1 MIPDSYIRYER
12 EPDQLED
19 FLLFD
24 SGRENGQNRFLIFST
39 RRNIEILARSNHWA
53 MDGTFDVAPAL
64 FTEVYS
70 VHADYLNRS
79 LPLVIGV
86 LPNKRRTTY
95 TAFLTGLQ
103 NVANNILQP
112 DTIITDFEM
121 AAIQAVGDVFP
132 NASRTGCFFHLTKN
146 IHRRV
151 QGAGLQERYEND
163 ANFALQCRM
172 ISALAFVP
180 PADVVTSFET
190 LTGELPNVL
199 VPVLDY
205 FEDTYIGRPDRRG
218 VRRAPLFPIH
228 L

>member
-1 MIPDSYIRYER
+1 M
-12 EPDQLED
+12 
-19 FLLFD
+19 
-24 SGRENGQNRFLIFST
+24 
-39 RRNIEILARSNHWA
+39 
-53 MDGTFDVAPAL
+53 
-64 FTEVYS
+64 
-70 VHADYLNRS
+70 HADYLNRS

-95 TAFLTGLQ
+95 NAFLTGLQ

-172 ISALAFVP
+172 ISALAFTP
-180 PADVVTSFET
+180 PANVVTSF
-190 LTGELPNVL
+190 
-199 VPVLDY
+199 
-205 FEDTYIGRPDRRG
+205 
-218 VRRAPLFPIH
+218 
-228 L
+228 